1 MYNARPKS
9 LFFMNKGFRRS
20 RQRSLPGYVQ
30 NNFSLMLSATGLIDR
45 VADSFAD
52 LRDEDLISFER
63 RGRIVEARAVY
74 TNPRRRNMMS
84 MTAITIR
91 MWIQLP
97 VRGKLELT
105 FRPKKPSSHSIT
117 RTTMI
122 IQISDDMRFLLLNDL
137 FYWKTPGRL
146 TEWQLTW

>member
-9 LFFMNKGFRRS
+9 LFFLNMGFRIWRK
-20 RQRSLPGYVQ
+20 RSLPGCVQ
-30 NNFSLMLSATGLIDR
+30 NSVSLMLSATGLIGR

-63 RGRIVEARAVY
+63 RNRIVEARVVY

-137 FYWKTPGRL
+137 FYWKPPGRL
-146 TEWQLTW
+146 TEWQLT

>member
-9 LFFMNKGFRRS
+9 LFFLNKGFRHS
-20 RQRSLPGYVQ
+20 LQRSLPGYVQ
-30 NNFSLMLSATGLIDR
+30 NSFSLMLSATGLIDR

-74 TNPRRRNMMS
+74 TNPSRRNMMS

-122 IQISDDMRFLLLNDL
+122 IQISDDMRFLLCVLILYGQNLNCPSIL
-137 FYWKTPGRL
+137 WVG
-146 TEWQLTW
+146 